1 MARDPY
7 LAAGARPVRAP
18 AELAPTSREQE
29 SVADMAAR
37 YASAEASRASADA
50 ARASAER
57 TRGTPLPEAPKNI
70 AKQLRDQNILRRGQ
84 IITESS
90 GKAFTELP
98 KAEAAAARA
107 LQRGVNIAKHPGLSA
122 AVGMPEPWK
131 GGFGVF
137 NVPGT
142 PAYDFKNQL
151 ETTAN
156 DAFLQAFESLKGA
169 GAITGT
175 EGEKATK
182 AIANLSTSTSE
193 KQFKQNLQEYMD
205 IVARGVQR
213 MRGAASM
220 QPIPY
225 PIEALRAEKAR
236 RQALRVTIPNP
247 GAEGIE

>member
-1 MARDPY
+1 MAGPWEAYQKPAAAPTRTLQEQETLADIEARQAT
-7 LAAGARPVRAP
+7 AAGARA
-18 AELAPTSREQE
+18 AAKAALAN
-29 SVADMAAR
+29 AAR
-37 YASAEASRASADA
+37 IS
-50 ARASAER
+50 
-57 TRGTPLPEAPKNI
+57 GTPLPEAPKNI

-107 LQRGVNIAKHPGLSA
+107 LQRGVNVAKHPGLSA

-142 PAYDFKNQL
+142 PAYDFQNQL

-182 AIANLSTSTSE
+182 ALANLNTSTSE

-236 RQALRVTIPNP
+236 RQALRATSPNP